1 MVKKPTFQVDPSMNY
16 FYTPNGYIVP
26 AKFGVHFLP
35 LTKNV
40 PKRTKLHLNEIG
52 LNNTEFCKSQN
63 QLRQPLI
70 SWKICY
76 VSTFLQ
82 HGSKIK
88 RNSYVMHTMQI
99 CLYYI

>member
-1 MVKKPTFQVDPSMNY
+1 M
-16 FYTPNGYIVP
+16 P

-52 LNNTEFCKSQN
+52 LTNTKFCKSHKSIETASN
-63 QLRQPLI
+63 LLENLL
-70 SWKICY
+70 Y
-76 VSTFLQ
+76 FDFLH

-88 RNSYVMHTMQI
+88 CNIYVMHTMQI
-99 CLYYI
+99 CLYYIERIRYKYIQGARERKCLKQ